1 MAILS
6 TPKFRCASNG
16 ILFHAEMID
25 DNHGIEYVITHH
37 SGRKTTIV
45 LNRRDFYEFTKF
57 ALQMVNENPRP

>member
-1 MAILS
+1 
-6 TPKFRCASNG
+6 
-16 ILFHAEMID
+16 MID